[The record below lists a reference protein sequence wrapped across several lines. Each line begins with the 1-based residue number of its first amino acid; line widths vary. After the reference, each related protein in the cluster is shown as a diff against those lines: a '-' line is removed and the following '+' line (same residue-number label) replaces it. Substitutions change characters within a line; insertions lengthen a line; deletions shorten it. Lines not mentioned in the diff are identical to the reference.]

1 MPSFSA
7 MDTGMALR
15 AERFKLLF
23 GVVARVA
30 AKLFVVDLQVRL
42 RAARLTPPAVAMQ
55 DLLPQPL
62 VRRRIQPQAGRGS
75 GRTGLMMPNEM
86 VRRLIHLQGK

>member
-1 MPSFSA
+1 
-7 MDTGMALR
+7 MALR
-15 AERFKLLF
+15 AERFKVLF

-42 RAARLTPPAVAMQ
+42 RAARLTAPAVAMQ

-62 VRRRIQPQAGRGS
+62 VRRRIQPQAGRGV
-75 GRTGLMMPNEM
+75 GAHRA
-86 VRRLIHLQGK
+86 HDA